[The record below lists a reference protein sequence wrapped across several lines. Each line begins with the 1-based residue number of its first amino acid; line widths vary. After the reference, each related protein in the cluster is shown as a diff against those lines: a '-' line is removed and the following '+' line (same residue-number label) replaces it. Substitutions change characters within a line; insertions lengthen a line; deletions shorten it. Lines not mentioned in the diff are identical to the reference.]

1 MILPQTVVPPI
12 ASSVIHKKYKEQV
25 DSNAK
30 FIVNNCTPRTPMMS
44 GYPAIFSGD
53 KNNMCKVLIANF
65 APYIVTLERDDTKGI
80 LETEKEEL
88 IPLTDDVIS
97 SVWNDIYKK
106 NCLKIKIKDGPEEK
120 SRNNAIGSGIT
131 IQRTLY

>member
-1 MILPQTVVPPI
+1 VVPPI
-12 ASSVIHKKYKEQV
+12 ASSVIHTKYKEQV

-30 FIVNNCTPRTPMMS
+30 FFVNICTPRTPMMS
-44 GYPAIFSGD
+44 GLPAIVSGD
-53 KNNMCKVLIANF
+53 KNNMCKVLIVNF
-65 APYIVTLERDDTKGI
+65 APYIVTLERNDTKGI

-106 NCLKIKIKDGPEEK
+106 T
-120 SRNNAIGSGIT
+120 A
-131 IQRTLY
+131 